1 MLRFNAIVVSAMS
14 KSGSSA
20 IADELAKHYGWAR
33 FSAGDEF
40 KRLVTT
46 ANNELDAT
54 LQIWQTAG
62 RSTDLHE
69 NLNSQV
75 LRKATG
81 GNVVIDAKLGIF
93 LTKDLPNVVRVWVD
107 TDFEKRVELARLK
120 TGEDPEQIKLKLSQ
134 RAQLETTEWTRM
146 YPEFSQYS
154 KQKELANIVVKNAG
168 TLQEAVQ
175 TIIVELE
182 KLSQEPA

>member
-1 MLRFNAIVVSAMS
+1 MLRFNTIVVSAMS

-40 KRLVTT
+40 KRLATT
-46 ANNELDAT
+46 ANSELDAT

-69 NLNSQV
+69 HLNSRV
-75 LRKATG
+75 LKKAAA

-93 LTKDLPNVVRVWVD
+93 LTKDMSNVVKVWVD
-107 TDFEKRVELARLK
+107 ADFEKRVELARLK
-120 TGEDPEQIKLKLSQ
+120 TSEDPEQIKLKLSQ
-134 RAQLETTEWTRM
+134 RAQLETTEWSRM

-154 KQKELANIVVKNAG
+154 KQKDLANVVVKNAG

-175 TIIVELE
+175 NIISELE
-182 KLSQEPA
+182 KLNPGPA

>member
-14 KSGSSA
+14 KAGSSS

-40 KRLVTT
+40 KKLATT
-46 ANNELDAT
+46 TNSELDAT

-62 RSTDLHE
+62 RSVDLHE
-69 NLNSQV
+69 RLNSQV
-75 LRKATG
+75 LQKATA

-93 LTKDLPNVVRVWVD
+93 LTKDLPNVAKVWVD
-107 TDFEKRVELARLK
+107 TDFEKRVELAKLK

-134 RAQLETTEWTRM
+134 RAQLEMTEWTRM
-146 YPEFSQYS
+146 YPEFGQYN
-154 KQKELANIVVKNAG
+154 KQKEIANVIVKNSG
-168 TLQEAVQ
+168 TLQDAVQ
-175 TIIVELE
+175 NIIAELD
-182 KLSQEPA
+182 KLSQAPA

>member
-1 MLRFNAIVVSAMS
+1 MLRFNAIVLSAMS

-40 KRLVTT
+40 KKLAVT
-46 ANNELDAT
+46 ANSELDAT

-69 NLNSQV
+69 HLNSQV
-75 LRKATG
+75 LQKATA

-93 LTKDLPNVVRVWVD
+93 LTKDLPNIARVWVD

-146 YPEFSQYS
+146 YPEFSQCAQ
-154 KQKELANIVVKNAG
+154 QKGLADVVVKNAG
-168 TLQEAVQ
+168 TLQEAVK
-175 TIIVELE
+175 TILAELDR
-182 KLSQEPA
+182 LSQAPA